1 MLLTMATAMGW
12 SAPSAD
18 ARASR
23 VVEIDA
29 AETASIAMPT
39 LATSTSADTR
49 VADSEWRYV
58 PSRR

>member
-18 ARASR
+18 ARASDGDKLE
-23 VVEIDA
+23 VVE
-29 AETASIAMPT
+29 TAPVAIPT
-39 LATSTSADTR
+39 LAALGSEGTR
-49 VADSEWRYV
+49 VADSEWRYL